1 MVLKVRFLLKS
12 QFNWYNHIICMEIF
26 ACSDTRK
33 NRVISIRGPPG
44 LQGLRRLKGDTGPQS
59 PKCDEDDKGYF
70 GYDGKTAMATDFI
83 MANGKIIH

>member
-1 MVLKVRFLLKS
+1 MA
-12 QFNWYNHIICMEIF
+12 IF

-44 LQGLRRLKGDTGPQS
+44 LQGLRRLKEDTGPQS
-59 PKCDEDDKGYF
+59 PKCDNDDKGYF